1 MNTRIGDQLQS
12 EHRSGRHERPLMFC
26 AVVVALV
33 LHVLLVWVWMNYEVA
48 DRPLAALAG
57 RPLSSNGI
65 EVTLS
70 AAPPSTP
77 APPVSPVPPKPVAAQ
92 LVRPPPDRA
101 PVNRQR
107 AVLATTRPTSVPD
120 VAAAMPVPVPVRP
133 ATERAAQPT
142 VSAEAASAAPSLPA
156 PVVPQLN
163 LPGAEVARSVSQL
176 ACNIPQPRYPTAAK
190 RLAQEGTVTLRVTV
204 HPSGDIRD
212 VVVAATSGYESLDA
226 AAVAALRQGRCQPYV
241 ENGVPVSATAEL
253 PVGFSLKR

>member
-1 MNTRIGDQLQS
+1 VNTRIGNQLRS
-12 EHRSGRHERPLMFC
+12 KHRSGTHERPLMFC
-26 AVVVALV
+26 AVLVAVV
-33 LHVLLVWVWMNYEVA
+33 LHALLVWFWMNYEVA

-65 EVTLS
+65 EVTMSIALP
-70 AAPPSTP
+70 ATPVRPAPPS
-77 APPVSPVPPKPVAAQ
+77 PPKPVVTQ
-92 LVRPPPDRA
+92 LVKPPPTRTTA
-101 PVNRQR
+101 VRQR
-107 AVLATTRPTSVPD
+107 PVLAATRTTTAPDTAAAASVPIQPPID
-120 VAAAMPVPVPVRP
+120 HP
-133 ATERAAQPT
+133 AQPPAA
-142 VSAEAASAAPSLPA
+142 AEAASAAPSLPA

-176 ACNIPQPRYPTAAK
+176 ACNIPQPRYPPAAK

-212 VVVAATSGYESLDA
+212 VVIASTSGYELLDA
-226 AAVAALRQGRCQPYV
+226 AAVAALRQGRCQPHV